1 MYVDLQTA
9 TALVMYLVYTE
20 KVGSL
25 VLGGVLGVKV
35 LDADVLVLDQ
45 NFWCTYSWCTREGRP
60 PTWRWQHR
68 SKQTSRQSA
77 LVHLSQTS
85 PLLRFHGNQEF
96 LNKVG

>member
-35 LDADVLVLDQ
+35 LDADVLD
-45 NFWCTYSWCTREGRP
+45 
-60 PTWRWQHR
+60 
-68 SKQTSRQSA
+68 
-77 LVHLSQTS
+77 
-85 PLLRFHGNQEF
+85 
-96 LNKVG
+96 